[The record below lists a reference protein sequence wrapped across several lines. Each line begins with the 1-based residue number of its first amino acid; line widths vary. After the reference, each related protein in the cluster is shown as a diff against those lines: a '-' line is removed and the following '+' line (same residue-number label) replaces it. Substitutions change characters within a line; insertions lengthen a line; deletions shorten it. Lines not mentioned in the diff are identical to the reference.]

1 MVFMAF
7 MTNLRYSMVIRNII
21 LTNVIKRENLSSF
34 QLSVRDFIGKIT
46 L

>member
-7 MTNLRYSMVIRNII
+7 MTNIRYSMVIRNII
-21 LTNVIKRENLSSF
+21 LTNVIKREKLSSF
-34 QLSVRDFIGKIT
+34 QLSVRDFIEKIT